1 MWDWMEQDLD
11 QHMTEVSPSKKA
23 AQGQVGAPPIRWGW
37 WAAGIAF
44 SAAMWAGIALAFD
57 WFA

>member
-1 MWDWMEQDLD
+1 MEQDLD